1 MKRLSKLVV
10 LLIVLTVV
18 GLTMGMKS
26 VFAETTSGLDVFSN
40 FNSGTTTGTTDTTT
54 STTTTTTTSTDN
66 QGATTSTTSTTG
78 TTGSTSN
85 GNTSAASLTVT
96 PSQTTNNNT
105 TVVNNI
111 NSEVNKIPQTG
122 ENDVYIITAIGAVAL
137 AIGGVA
143 YFKAR
148 KLDM

>member
-10 LLIVLTVV
+10 LLTVLTLV
-18 GLTMGMKS
+18 GLTMGMKA

-40 FNSGTTTGTTDTTT
+40 FN
-54 STTTTTTTSTDN
+54 TTSTDN
-66 QGATTSTTSTTG
+66 STATTNTTLTDNQNTTTN
-78 TTGSTSN
+78 TTTN
-85 GNTSAASLTVT
+85 TNTSAASLTVT
-96 PSQTTNNNT
+96 PSNTTNNT

-122 ENDVYIITAIGAVAL
+122 ENDVYIITAIGAFAL

>member
-1 MKRLSKLVV
+1 MKKLRKLVV
-10 LLIVLTVV
+10 LLTVLTVA
-18 GLTMGMKS
+18 GLTMGMKA

-40 FNSGTTTGTTDTTT
+40 FNSGSTTGSTDT
-54 STTTTTTTSTDN
+54 STTTTTTTNN
-66 QGATTSTTSTTG
+66 QGSTQTTTTTNAGTTG
-78 TTGSTSN
+78 TTATTNST
-85 GNTSAASLTVT
+85 NTSASSLTVT
-96 PSQTTNNNT
+96 PSTSTNNT